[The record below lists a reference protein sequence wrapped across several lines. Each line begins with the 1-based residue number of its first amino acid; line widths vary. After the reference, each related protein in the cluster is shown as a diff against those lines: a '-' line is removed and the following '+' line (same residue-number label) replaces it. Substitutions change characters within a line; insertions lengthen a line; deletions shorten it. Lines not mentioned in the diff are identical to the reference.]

1 MIKNGWSQV
10 EKEFLK
16 SSGRQDS
23 YANEKI
29 PVIEVQNIYEL
40 GTTHSLAHS
49 LAHSLIH
56 SLTHS
61 FTHSLTHSLR

>member
-40 GTTHSLAHS
+40 GKTPHLLYHHIFAHFYQ
-49 LAHSLIH
+49 LY
-56 SLTHS
+56 
-61 FTHSLTHSLR
+61 R

>member
-40 GTTHSLAHS
+40 GNTPRLLYHYIFAH
-49 LAHSLIH
+49 IY
-56 SLTHS
+56 
-61 FTHSLTHSLR
+61 